1 MLQFGT
7 LAGSDPDE
15 LLADD
20 FQFVAPIVGPLG
32 KREFLNAFGSF
43 KVERP
48 FLIYPNRRS
57 SRGAGAW

>member
-43 KVERP
+43 KVKERP
-48 FLIYPNRRS
+48 CFIYPNRRS
-57 SRGAGAW
+57 SRGAGA